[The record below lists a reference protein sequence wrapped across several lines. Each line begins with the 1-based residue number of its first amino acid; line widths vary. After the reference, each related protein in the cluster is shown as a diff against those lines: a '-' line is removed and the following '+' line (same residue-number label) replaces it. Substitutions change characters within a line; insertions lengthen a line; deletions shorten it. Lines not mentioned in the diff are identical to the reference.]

1 MADGESGRRRFL
13 KNGVALAGLVT
24 VGGVRSANG
33 QAAEPGTS
41 ETHAKDLEA
50 YGDRS
55 RFVTSVRLVP
65 DHNPFGLTFHV
76 FTPLQD
82 SIGIITPP
90 SLHYTIAH
98 RPFYVPDINPE
109 QHQLMIHG
117 MVDRPLLFN
126 MADLKR
132 LPSVTRTHYIECN
145 GNKPQP
151 AYKTVQR
158 ASGLTSCSEWTGVPL
173 SLLLKQ
179 AGVHNGAKWI
189 VAEGAEDNKGAIS
202 LPMAKAMT
210 DMLVAYGQN
219 GEPVRP
225 QNGFPLRL
233 LVPGFEGICNVKWLR
248 RIKVTDEF
256 YMTYNEFDR
265 YIPDDRRMAQLTN
278 YEQGPKSVITFPSGE
293 QQLPERGHY
302 QITGLAWSG
311 GGAIRKVE
319 ISTDGGHTWKDAEI
333 QSAIYRMAH
342 TRFGMDWNWNGEEC
356 VLMSRCTDELGQV
369 QPTVTQFARFW
380 NKPVKVVLTPFPG
393 GMGGHHNYIL
403 PWKVDRN
410 GKVTHGLDGLA

>member
-1 MADGESGRRRFL
+1 MNGKEVDRRRFL
-13 KNGVALAGLVT
+13 KKGAGLAGWAAA
-24 VGGVRSANG
+24 GGVSAATAQTG
-33 QAAEPGTS
+33 DSAAP
-41 ETHAKDLEA
+41 AKDLEA
-50 YGDRS
+50 YGERS
-55 RFVTSVRLVP
+55 HFVTSVRIAP
-65 DHNPFGLTFHV
+65 DPNPFGLTFHV

-82 SIGIITPP
+82 SVGIITPS

-98 RPFYVPDINPE
+98 RPYAIPDINPE
-109 QHQLMIHG
+109 QHRLMIHG
-117 MVDRPLLFN
+117 MVDRPLILS

-132 LPSVTRTHYIECN
+132 FPSVSRIHYLECN

-189 VAEGAEDNKGAIS
+189 IAEGSEDNKGAIS
-202 LPMAKAMT
+202 LPMAKAMD

-233 LVPGFEGICNVKWLR
+233 LVPGFEGLCNVKWLR
-248 RIKVTDEF
+248 RIKVTDQF
-256 YMTYNEFDR
+256 YMTFNEFDR
-265 YIPDDRRMAQLTN
+265 YTSVDPRMAQLTN
-278 YEQGPKSVITFPSGE
+278 YEQRPKSVITFPSGE

-311 GGAIRKVE
+311 GGAVRKVE
-319 ISTDGGHTWKDAEI
+319 VSTDGGKTWKNAEI
-333 QSAIYRMAH
+333 QSAIHRMAH
-342 TRFGMDWNWNGEEC
+342 TRFGLDWKWDGEEC
-356 VLMSRCTDELGQV
+356 VLMSRCTDELGQI
-369 QPTVTQFARFW
+369 QPTVFEFARFW
-380 NKPVKVVLTPFPG
+380 KQPVKVVLTPPPD
-393 GMGGHHNYIL
+393 GMSGHHNYIL
-403 PWKVDRN
+403 PWKVDRD
-410 GKVTHGLDGLA
+410 GKVTHGLVGLA

>member
-1 MADGESGRRRFL
+1 MNNNESGRRRFI
-13 KNGVALAGLVT
+13 KKGVALASFAA
-24 VGGVRSANG
+24 VGGIRSASG
-33 QAAEPGTS
+33 QTADSPAP
-41 ETHAKDLEA
+41 AKDLEA
-50 YGDRS
+50 YGERS
-55 RFVTSVRLVP
+55 HFVASARLAP
-65 DHNPFGLTFHV
+65 DNNDPFGLTNHL

-82 SIGIITPP
+82 SVGIITPA

-98 RPFYVPDINPE
+98 RGFYVPDINPE
-109 QHQLMIHG
+109 QHRLMIHG
-117 MVDRPLLFN
+117 MVDRPLILS

-132 LPSVTRTHYIECN
+132 FPSVTRTHYIECN
-145 GNKPQP
+145 GNKPKP

-173 SLLLKQ
+173 LLLLKE
-179 AGVHNGAKWI
+179 AGVHKGANWI
-189 VAEGAEDNKGAIS
+189 IAEGSEDNKGAIS
-202 LPMAKAMT
+202 LPMAKAMA

-248 RIKVTDEF
+248 RIKVTDQF
-256 YMTYNEFDR
+256 YMTYNDMER
-265 YIPDDRRMAQLTN
+265 YTSVDTKAVKLN

-311 GGAIRKVE
+311 SGAIRKVE
-319 ISTDGGHTWKDAEI
+319 VSTDGGKSWKNAEI
-333 QSAIYRMAH
+333 QSPANRMAH

-356 VLMSRCTDELGQV
+356 VLMSRCTDELNQI
-369 QPTVTQFARFW
+369 QPTLAEFARFW
-380 NKPVKVVLTPFPG
+380 NKPLEFILTPFPG
-393 GMGGHHNYIL
+393 GMDGHHNYIL

-410 GKVTHGLDGLA
+410 GNVKNGLT